1 MLTPFE
7 IQEAIEESID
17 KLSELSDQLAVASY
31 ESAKSEADFKV
42 NFAKERLKARA
53 EGQETGNKVTVDTA
67 EDIATVA
74 TEDDRYNHL
83 LASNKLTT
91 LREAIR
97 VTQSQIEA
105 LRTLAASQRNNP

>member
-1 MLTPFE
+1 VLTPFE
-7 IQEAIEESID
+7 IQEAIESAIEELSS
-17 KLSELSDQLAVASY
+17 LSEQLGVASY

-53 EGQETGNKVTVDTA
+53 EGQEAGSRVTVDTA
-67 EDIATVA
+67 EDLATVA

-83 LASNKLTT
+83 ITSNRLTT

-97 VTQSQIEA
+97 VKQSQIEA